1 MKKNKSPDEC
11 PICGQFMN
19 VICSGY
25 HHKPFADGRCYE
37 FICQGCYEVPCTR
50 RFVEDC
56 WMLVKY
62 EYGKELHTLEE
73 MMSFGWE
80 KQEAQICIKA
90 VKKVIKFH
98 KK

>member
-1 MKKNKSPDEC
+1 
-11 PICGQFMN
+11 
-19 VICSGY
+19 
-25 HHKPFADGRCYE
+25 
-37 FICQGCYEVPCTR
+37 
-50 RFVEDC
+50 
-56 WMLVKY
+56 MLVKY

-90 VKKVIKFH
+90 VKRAIKFH